1 MSLPT
6 VKSAL
11 CPVLMRVPPLLLH
24 SSASLLPL
32 QGEAGCLLPGTVV
45 SNAPAV
51 TASVHVSVERVS
63 PSSRCARGRQRGQQP
78 HGWDLG
84 LQSIP
89 ATFCFSL
96 KKVLISLHYLETLV
110 YFLTSWPES
119 RLIGTG
125 AHTRPFRPQAFLL
138 FNLFSLPLG
147 SLWFSAFS
155 WRSLHSALRFPFYLM
170 SGRESACSEL
180 SSPLPVEE

>member
-89 ATFCFSL
+89 TTFCFSL

-110 YFLTSWPES
+110 YFLLLDQNPGSSAQGHIQDPLGLKPSCYSICSACHWGPS
-119 RLIGTG
+119 G
-125 AHTRPFRPQAFLL
+125 FLL
-138 FNLFSLPLG
+138 FLG
-147 SLWFSAFS
+147 VVCTVLLGFHFT
-155 WRSLHSALRFPFYLM
+155 
-170 SGRESACSEL
+170 
-180 SSPLPVEE
+180 